1 MLVEH
6 MQLLKQRD
14 HPCQYWSSDG
24 GLELD
29 ISINP
34 ITGGQKVSHQFNKQ
48 CSQ

>member
-1 MLVEH
+1 MLVEY

-14 HPCQYWSSDG
+14 RLCQYWSSDG
-24 GLELD
+24 RLELD

-34 ITGGQKVSHQFNKQ
+34 NTSGQKLSHQFNKQ